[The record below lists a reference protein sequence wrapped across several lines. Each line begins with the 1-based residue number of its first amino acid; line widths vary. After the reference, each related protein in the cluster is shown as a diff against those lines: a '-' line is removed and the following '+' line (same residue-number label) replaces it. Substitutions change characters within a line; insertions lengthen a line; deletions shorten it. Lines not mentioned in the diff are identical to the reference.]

1 MQVVLGLFME
11 AKVGKEKKHMV
22 DCLCI
27 NQFMKKYTLIL
38 AASLISSMA
47 FAQILPDSVTG
58 GQYMSGE
65 IPVLNSAPNISG
77 EVTPPTSGDININL
91 PFDPSEVE
99 NIILGSANDYQFPPY
114 TLNSA
119 TNVQTGPESILL
131 FMLAIAL
138 GTGIYAYHI
147 KTQKE

>member
-1 MQVVLGLFME
+1 
-11 AKVGKEKKHMV
+11 MV

-38 AASLISSMA
+38 VASLVSSMA
-47 FAQILPDSVTG
+47 FAQILPDNVTG
-58 GQYMSGE
+58 GQVMSGE
-65 IPVLNSAPNISG
+65 VPVLNSAPTMSG
-77 EVTPPTSGDININL
+77 EVTPPPSGDININL

-99 NIILGSANDYQFPPY
+99 DVVLGSANDYEFPPY

-119 TNVQTGPESILL
+119 TTVQTGPESIII

-138 GTGIYAYHI
+138 GTGIYTYRMR
-147 KTQKE
+147 TGRDQ

>member
-1 MQVVLGLFME
+1 
-11 AKVGKEKKHMV
+11 MV

-38 AASLISSMA
+38 VASLVSSMA

-58 GQYMSGE
+58 GQTMSGE
-65 IPVLNSAPNISG
+65 VPVLNSAPTMSG
-77 EVTPPTSGDININL
+77 EVNGGSTPPSSGDININL

-99 NIILGSANDYQFPPY
+99 DVILGSANDYEFPPY
-114 TLNSA
+114 SLNSA
-119 TNVQTGPESILL
+119 TYVQTGPESIII

-138 GTGIYAYHI
+138 GTGIYTYRMR
-147 KTQKE
+147 TGRDQ

>member
-1 MQVVLGLFME
+1 
-11 AKVGKEKKHMV
+11 
-22 DCLCI
+22 
-27 NQFMKKYTLIL
+27 MKKYTIIL
-38 AASLISSMA
+38 VASLISSMA

-65 IPVLNSAPNISG
+65 IPVLNSAPNVSG
-77 EVTPPTSGDININL
+77 EVTLPTSGDININL

-99 NIILGSANDYQFPPY
+99 APIQYNSAGDYQFPPY

-119 TNVQTGPESILL
+119 TKVRTGPESILL
-131 FMLAIAL
+131 FMIAIAL
-138 GTGIYAYHI
+138 GTGIYAYRI